1 MNLPK
6 DWSKKPDWLDKAKEP
21 SEIDTKGHLG
31 IWLLVAVVV
40 TTCGLAVLF
49 LSRFL

>member
-21 SEIDTKGHLG
+21 SEGG
-31 IWLLVAVVV
+31 FSVFLLFAAG
-40 TTCGLAVLF
+40 CGLLACAVALF
-49 LSRFL
+49 VSIFFL